1 MRPTQPQLIITS
13 AQPFSPTSFTQKD
26 VLALRH
32 DGRYHNKG
40 FPHSSDSRR
49 QFAINEYDEMNC
61 SIIEFGG
68 IKRFPPPGMFLGL
81 VV

>member
-1 MRPTQPQLIITS
+1 MRSTQPQLIITS

-40 FPHSSDSRR
+40 FPHSSDSTNKKDSL
-49 QFAINEYDEMNC
+49 Q
-61 SIIEFGG
+61 
-68 IKRFPPPGMFLGL
+68 
-81 VV
+81 